1 MSDKQAAGID
11 EMSDQQADS
20 DSKVNIQLM
29 VVLMY
34 NFQESI
40 TESICNTITK
50 DAMEQS
56 NKFTSHSNWV
66 ESQLKV

>member
-1 MSDKQAAGID
+1 
-11 EMSDQQADS
+11 
-20 DSKVNIQLM
+20 M

-34 NFQESI
+34 NFLESI

-56 NKFTSHSNWV
+56 NKLLTSHSNWV